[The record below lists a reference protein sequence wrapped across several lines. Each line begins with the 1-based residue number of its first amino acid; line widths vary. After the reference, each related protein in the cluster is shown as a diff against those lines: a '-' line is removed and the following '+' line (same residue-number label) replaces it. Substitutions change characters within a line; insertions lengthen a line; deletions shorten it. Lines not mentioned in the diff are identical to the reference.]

1 MVADALREGF
11 ALAHRRLRL
20 IFIDLLWEG
29 VWLAATIGLL
39 LVVAGWFG
47 NQSGATEWRGSDVP
61 GLNGLA
67 AVALLKQ
74 FWDAYAGQMFW
85 SLAAILAISALLWVV
100 LEAFCRAR
108 ILASLQKFSDHP
120 VCASKERD
128 HFIDGAATPP
138 LEEGSAEASPHSP
151 PPEEGWARHQTER
164 RVATLIAADGVVRKS
179 PAFST
184 CLFSS
189 LAKKLVLAA
198 AALTLG
204 LITFGGFLIT
214 PFPEWPAL
222 WSETEG
228 ALIISLVAFMGLAFF
243 LTILDTLIRSDA
255 IDLFGTDLIRVSGVI
270 VILLLL
276 EILIAA
282 SIAIIV
288 ITGLLNIG
296 NAAEGIATV
305 GLAVGGVLLMSLLH
319 SYLLLV
325 RFSAVGIMRHN
336 VIEI

>member
-1 MVADALREGF
+1 M
-11 ALAHRRLRL
+11 
-20 IFIDLLWEG
+20 
-29 VWLAATIGLL
+29 
-39 LVVAGWFG
+39 
-47 NQSGATEWRGSDVP
+47 
-61 GLNGLA
+61 
-67 AVALLKQ
+67 
-74 FWDAYAGQMFW
+74 
-85 SLAAILAISALLWVV
+85 
-100 LEAFCRAR
+100 
-108 ILASLQKFSDHP
+108 
-120 VCASKERD
+120 
-128 HFIDGAATPP
+128 
-138 LEEGSAEASPHSP
+138 
-151 PPEEGWARHQTER
+151 
-164 RVATLIAADGVVRKS
+164 VRKS